1 MDFAKMGRVHDG
13 YLYVS
18 EPQHRDYDMTVADI
32 EALAAGGESETVE
45 LKASTGQRVAGA
57 MAVCAMLNHRG
68 GTVLFGVQ
76 PDRHVSGQTVSDR
89 TIEQLSSTL
98 SESTHRRFLRSSRCV
113 LALS

>member
-1 MDFAKMGRVHDG
+1 
-13 YLYVS
+13 
-18 EPQHRDYDMTVADI
+18 MTLADV

-45 LKASTGQRVAGA
+45 LKSSTGQRVAGA
-57 MAVCAMLNHRG
+57 MAICAMLNHRG

-98 SESTHRRFLRSSRCV
+98 SEIDPPAFPAIEQVPTSSWTTGSFTATPSRF
-113 LALS
+113 